1 MIKKK
6 LSNDIEFKRVFYKGK
21 KNETKNF
28 RIFIL
33 KNHYNYNRLGVV
45 IKKEVGIAVKRN
57 KIKRQLKEAFH
68 QMDKQFIQGYDIII
82 FVKKNAVKLKY
93 LDFLNE
99 LEDSLKPMSKSKED
113 Y

>member
-1 MIKKK
+1 LGKVLIKKK

-21 KNETKNF
+21 KREGKHL

-33 KNHYNYNRLGVV
+33 KNLYNYNRLGVV

-99 LEDSLKPMSKSKED
+99 LEDSLKSISK
-113 Y
+113 